1 MNRKWSKDDI
11 KNGAIIT
18 VSLCLVVL
26 FSQLLGKLSLIGEL
40 IGTLLSAMS
49 PIIIGCVIAFLL
61 CPIMNFFQK
70 HFTKKLSKTLGE
82 RKAKKI
88 GKALSVFCSIL
99 VFILLIVGLLWIL
112 IPELS
117 DSVTKL
123 YSNIPAY
130 IKNLEVMSTKITVN
144 NTRVE
149 EMINAL
155 LESLETT
162 LISIIKDK
170 FLPNMNTIL
179 VTISSG
185 IVGSIK
191 FVMNFLV
198 GIIVAIYILGSKEEM
213 AAQCKKV
220 IYSVFSKKT
229 GNTILDAFECINN
242 VFGGFINGKI
252 IDAFII
258 GIICAIFCCSVKMP
272 YAVLISVVVG
282 VTNLI
287 PFFGPF
293 IGAIPSALLV
303 LVDDP
308 QMCIVFVIFIV
319 ILQQVDGNIIGPLIL
334 GDSTGLSAL
343 WIMFAILVG
352 GNLFGLA
359 GMILGVPV
367 LACIYIFVTM
377 VIKGR
382 LEQKGLTDDI
392 SYYLTLRRFDE
403 NTGEPIRGVKEKRKS
418 RKKNKK
424 STE

>member
-1 MNRKWSKDDI
+1 
-11 KNGAIIT
+11 
-18 VSLCLVVL
+18 
-26 FSQLLGKLSLIGEL
+26 
-40 IGTLLSAMS
+40 
-49 PIIIGCVIAFLL
+49 
-61 CPIMNFFQK
+61 
-70 HFTKKLSKTLGE
+70 
-82 RKAKKI
+82 
-88 GKALSVFCSIL
+88 
-99 VFILLIVGLLWIL
+99 
-112 IPELS
+112 
-117 DSVTKL
+117 
-123 YSNIPAY
+123 
-130 IKNLEVMSTKITVN
+130 
-144 NTRVE
+144 
-149 EMINAL
+149 
-155 LESLETT
+155 
-162 LISIIKDK
+162 
-170 FLPNMNTIL
+170 MNTIL